1 MPRPDPEQ
9 GLLPS
14 ILDRLID
21 REPKVST
28 EPPAGRAQLLEQ
40 LKESVKRDLE
50 WLLNTKQS
58 IVQLP
63 AGAGHLARSLLSY
76 GVPDFTT
83 ASLTLSRDQ
92 DQLRRAIEETIR
104 LFEPRLLDIQVSLV
118 EGHESERRLRF
129 RI

>member
-1 MPRPDPEQ
+1 MPRPDPDQ

-28 EPPAGRAQLLEQ
+28 EPPAGRSQLLEQ
-40 LKESVKRDLE
+40 LKASVKRDLE

-58 IVQLP
+58 IVKLP
-63 AGAGHLARSLLSY
+63 VGSGHLARSLLTY

-83 ASLTLSRDQ
+83 ASLTLSSDQ
-92 DQLRRAIEETIR
+92 DQVRRSI
-104 LFEPRLLDIQVSLV
+104 
-118 EGHESERRLRF
+118 
-129 RI
+129 